1 MKRAV
6 LLTQKALWCILSVLV
21 LSVYA
26 CSDSD
31 DDNETV
37 DPNPNVTSKVITDE
51 ANLAGLYFLATPN
64 TPEYSDARQ
73 NATDA
78 GITWS
83 DNLVVRELSTSKFIS
98 GKHNQLAAEGSGFQ
112 FKVISNKPSDG
123 LRAAIGFNSVFPF
136 TADADNLGVTT
147 YNSLL
152 AAITGLDEYQGYV
165 LPDSSV
171 LTGLGIKVYTNYNGS
186 PVDITDRVSFG
197 IYVGSK
203 DEGYLLFS
211 YGAVMVD
218 REIENFAEEGFPLL
232 VSDEEELIWSDGEAD
247 NIITAEWWIG
257 KE

>member
-6 LLTQKALWCILSVLV
+6 LLAQKALWCILSVLI

-37 DPNPNVTSKVITDE
+37 DPNPDVTSKVITDE

-64 TPEYSDARQ
+64 TPDYADARQ
-73 NATDA
+73 NAMDA

-83 DNLVVRELSTSKFIS
+83 DNLAVKELSTSKFIS
-98 GKHNQLAAEGSGFQ
+98 GRYNQLEAEGSGFQ
-112 FKVISNKPSDG
+112 FKVISNKPSGG
-123 LRAAIGFNSVFPF
+123 LSAAIGFNSVFTF
-136 TADADNLGVTT
+136 TAEADNLGAA
-147 YNSLL
+147 YSSLL
-152 AAITGLDEYQGYV
+152 TAIDGLPEYQGYV

-171 LTGLGIKVYTNYNGS
+171 LTGLGIKVYTNYQGS
-186 PVDITDRVSFG
+186 PEDITDRVSFG
-197 IYVGSK
+197 IYVGFK
-203 DEGYLLFS
+203 DDGYLLFS

-218 REIENFAEEGFPLL
+218 REIDNFADEGFPLL

-247 NIITAEWWIG
+247 NIISAEWWIG
-257 KE
+257 K